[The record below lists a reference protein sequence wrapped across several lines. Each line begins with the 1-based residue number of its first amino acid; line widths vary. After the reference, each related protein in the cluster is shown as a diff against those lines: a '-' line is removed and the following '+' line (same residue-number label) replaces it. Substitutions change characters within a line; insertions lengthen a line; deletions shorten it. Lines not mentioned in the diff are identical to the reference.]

1 MEPEMTTCTP
11 EPRTKMLV
19 VPDAMLAGCYFDG
32 RWQAAKTC
40 LDVIDKAAQGKL
52 GNIGIPNADQLEQTF
67 RAASAAQ
74 VRWAA
79 TPAEERAVILR
90 RAAEGLRDHGGEVT
104 DWIVRES
111 GATRAKAE
119 WELQAAAQELLYASA
134 HFIQPE
140 GYLLASPDPTRTS
153 LARRV
158 PIGVVGVI
166 TPWNVPLVLAVR
178 SVAPALALG
187 NAVVLKPDPQTA
199 VCGGIVLARVLEE
212 AGLPPGVLC
221 LINGGAEIGQALVA
235 AAETR
240 MITFTGSTAAG
251 RAVGELAGRHLKK
264 VALELGGNNALIVL
278 DDCDLDAAVSAA
290 SFGSF
295 FHQGQICMATGRHLV
310 HRRIADDYVRKL
322 AEHAAR
328 LRVGDGF
335 RETVDLGPL
344 INAKQCN
351 HAAAIVR
358 DSVAM
363 GARLITGGTHEGLF
377 FRPTVLADVTPDMPA
392 FVEEIFA
399 PVAPIIVVDSDE
411 EAVTLANQ
419 TSYGLSAAVQ
429 TSNIARG
436 LEIAKRLHTGMV
448 HVNDQTVGDLPQI
461 PMGGRGA
468 SGNGA
473 RFGTLTA
480 LDEFTEWQWL
490 TYAAVSPSYPF

>member
-1 MEPEMTTCTP
+1 MHPEMRTGLP
-11 EPRTKMLV
+11 EHRAKVPLV
-19 VPDAMLAGCYFDG
+19 PEALLAGSYFDG
-32 RWQAAKTC
+32 RWQVAETR
-40 LDVIDKAAQGKL
+40 LDVIDKAAQEKL
-52 GNIGIPNADQLEQTF
+52 GHIGIPDADQLEQIF

-74 VRWAA
+74 AAWA
-79 TPAEERAVILR
+79 TTSAEERATILR
-90 RAAEGLRDHGGEVT
+90 RAAEGLHDHAGEVT

-119 WELQAAAQELLYASA
+119 WELHAAAQELLYSSA

-140 GYLLASPDPTRTS
+140 GYLLASPDPMRTS

-212 AGLPPGVLC
+212 AGLPAGVLC
-221 LINGGAEIGQALVA
+221 LINGGAEVGQALVA

-310 HRRIADDYVRKL
+310 HRKVAEAYIAKL
-322 AEHAAR
+322 VERAAR

-335 RETVDLGPL
+335 CETVDLGPL
-344 INAKQCN
+344 INAKQCG

-363 GARLITGGTHEGLF
+363 GARLLTGGTHEGLF
-377 FRPTVLADVTPDMPA
+377 FRPTVLADVTPEMPA
-392 FVEEIFA
+392 FQEEIFA
-399 PVAPIIVVDSDE
+399 PVAPITVVDSDE
-411 EAVTLANQ
+411 EAVILANQ

-429 TSNIARG
+429 TFNIARG
-436 LEIAKRLHTGMV
+436 LEIAKRLNTGMV
-448 HVNDQTVGDLPQI
+448 HVNDQTVGDLPHI

-490 TYAAVSPSYPF
+490 TYAAAPPSYPF